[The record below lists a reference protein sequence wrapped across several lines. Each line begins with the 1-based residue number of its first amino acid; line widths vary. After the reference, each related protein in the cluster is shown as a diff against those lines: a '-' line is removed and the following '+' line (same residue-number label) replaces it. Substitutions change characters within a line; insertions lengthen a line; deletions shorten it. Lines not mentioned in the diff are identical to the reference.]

1 MKKAAFLLV
10 VIFTVSSCSLFEK
23 PSMTQEEID
32 ALINQKASV
41 EEELINLK
49 QAHELLKIKA
59 TECAQLIEQQ
69 AKEKEVSGNYCVIVG
84 SFKSNN
90 YAEEFAAKVKQ
101 SGGAGK
107 IIPGPSDFKLV
118 VSSAHPTLKEAVEGM
133 YKARSG
139 GASGEA
145 WVYRLK

>member
-1 MKKAAFLLV
+1 MKKAAILLV

-49 QAHELLKIKA
+49 QDHELLKLKA
-59 TECAQLIEQQ
+59 KECAQLIAQQ
-69 AKEKEVSGNYCVIVG
+69 AKEKEVIGNYLVVVG
-84 SFKSNN
+84 SFKNSN
-90 YAEEFAAKVKQ
+90 YAEEFAVKVKQ

-107 IIPGPSDFKLV
+107 IHNGPSDFKFV
-118 VSSAHPTLKEAVEGM
+118 ITSAHQTLKEAAKSM
-133 YKARSG
+133 YVARAGLSE
-139 GASGEA
+139 EA
-145 WVYRLK
+145 WIYQVK